1 MQLIYLTWRVC
12 LVMIAIDIGALWWL
26 IKKIK

>member
-1 MQLIYLTWRVC
+1 MQLIDLTWRVC
-12 LVMIAIDIGALWWL
+12 LVMTAIDIGALWWL